1 MICLAIN
8 YYHLAMK
15 KLYISTLEFDFST
28 YQNRDLRPKEIST
41 VQK

>member
-1 MICLAIN
+1 
-8 YYHLAMK
+8 MK

-28 YQNRDLRPKEIST
+28 YQYRDLRPKAIST